1 MLSETEVSWDKGLKI
16 GNNERGRMGEGER
29 QRKKERARLREFVCK
44 GAQYKK

>member
-16 GNNERGRMGEGER
+16 GNNERGRGGGGREAE
-29 QRKKERARLREFVCK
+29 KERARLREFVCK